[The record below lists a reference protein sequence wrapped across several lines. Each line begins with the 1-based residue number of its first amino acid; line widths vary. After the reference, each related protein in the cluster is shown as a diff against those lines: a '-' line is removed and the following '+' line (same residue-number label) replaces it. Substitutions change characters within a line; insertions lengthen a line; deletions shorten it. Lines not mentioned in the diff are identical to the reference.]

1 MIDGKITKSWVIDMM
16 ARVDSEDRL
25 SAMKYQPG
33 ITYTFDIDPND
44 SFQYLSSPKN
54 STGDHDRLKEF
65 EKCMNKVV
73 HDIMKYDIEVVVQ
86 LECSQPYSGE
96 FKKCAR
102 LHAHGLIRFLSL
114 DAIKQFDL
122 YISTELFMMG
132 TIKIDTI
139 KDLEKRY
146 RYMTKNILF
155 GYPEIGHFLGFK
167 YLMIPIDEYDSNEID
182 RVENK
187 SVTLTP
193 AIDLKQFMPPKNP
206 NRKKRVRRVRKP
218 RYKNQSPSNET
229 PLPSISTDSNDF
241 HNINQNIDNYNNL
254 QF

>member
-25 SAMKYQPG
+25 SSMKYQPG
-33 ITYTFDIDPND
+33 ITYTFDINPSDT
-44 SFQYLSSPKN
+44 FQYIEPCKKSA
-54 STGDHDRLKEF
+54 GDHDRLKEF
-65 EKCMNKVV
+65 EKNLIKLVNK
-73 HDIMKYDIEVVVQ
+73 ITTYDIEVVLQ
-86 LECSQPYSGE
+86 IECSQPYSGE

-114 DAIKQFDL
+114 ESIKQFDL
-122 YISTELFMMG
+122 YIASELFMYG

-139 KDLEKRY
+139 KDLEQRY

-155 GYPEIGHFLGFK
+155 GYPEIGHILGFK
-167 YLMIPIDEYDSNEID
+167 YLMIPLGEYDNNDID
-182 RVENK
+182 KVENK

-193 AIDLKQFMPPKNP
+193 AIDLNQFMPPKNP
-206 NRKKRVRRVRKP
+206 NRRKRKRRIRKP
-218 RYKNQSPSNET
+218 RNNNHPPPLET
-229 PLPSISTDSNDF
+229 PPPSISTHYEDF
-241 HNINQNIDNYNNL
+241 YNINQNIENYSKL